1 MANPHQ
7 EDKSK
12 QGMEDTTR
20 RAGEKAFEQ
29 TSRVGQAAADQTAR
43 VGQAAADA
51 GEEVAR
57 ASAALLKQN
66 VETLQNT
73 WRSGLE
79 TATSV
84 MGRSTEHFGR
94 TIGVSGEGEQ
104 QAMKATERSARN
116 AQTLLYTSS
125 AAAKVMGGMSQ
136 EYFKMV
142 RHQLEKNM
150 DHINELWS
158 CRTPQ
163 DFAAIQSDMVR
174 ETVETA
180 LETSRRI
187 ADMSLKMADEAGMQV
202 KQNMEENR
210 RTA

>member
-1 MANPHQ
+1 
-7 EDKSK
+7 
-12 QGMEDTTR
+12 
-20 RAGEKAFEQ
+20 
-29 TSRVGQAAADQTAR
+29 
-43 VGQAAADA
+43 
-51 GEEVAR
+51 
-57 ASAALLKQN
+57 
-66 VETLQNT
+66 
-73 WRSGLE
+73 
-79 TATSV
+79 
-84 MGRSTEHFGR
+84 
-94 TIGVSGEGEQ
+94 
-104 QAMKATERSARN
+104 
-116 AQTLLYTSS
+116 
-125 AAAKVMGGMSQ
+125 MSQ